1 MLRNM
6 SIRKRI
12 VFMLAIVYVLSLV
25 LAVAGGGYFLQRDVI
40 REAQQKTQLFATV
53 MSNSARYLH
62 NVIRPKAEE
71 LVDEDAYF
79 PEGSVGVLMLTE
91 VARYIQQQY
100 PEYIFRFASPNPL
113 NPENLSNDFEDK
125 IITSFEDGEYEE
137 WKGFTERDGV
147 KFYAVA
153 KPLVAGS
160 DCISCHDTPEVAHP
174 NQVDQYGTRS
184 GYGYLEGDVVG
195 ARFIYVST
203 VAIQK
208 EAIKRIAYFTGVFS
222 VFFLLVLFAVDR
234 FIVSSVVKP
243 IEHIVD
249 VAEDISRGK
258 LDREFEVKNND
269 EIKLLAN
276 AFDRMKVSLAKAMD
290 ILRQ

>member
-1 MLRNM
+1 MLKNM

-12 VFMLAIVYVLSLV
+12 VFMLAIVYVLSLA
-25 LAVAGGGYFLQRDVI
+25 LAIAGGGYFLQRDVV
-40 REAQQKTQLFATV
+40 REAQEKTDLFATV

-71 LVDEDAYF
+71 LVNEDAYF
-79 PEGSVGVLMLTE
+79 PESAVGVLMLTE
-91 VARYIQQQY
+91 VARYIQEQY

-113 NPENLSNDFEDK
+113 NPDSLSDALEDEVIKAFE
-125 IITSFEDGEYEE
+125 EGEYEE
-137 WKGFTERDGV
+137 WKGFTTRDGV
-147 KFYAVA
+147 RFYAVA
-153 KPLVAGS
+153 KPLTAAS

-174 NQVDQYGTRS
+174 SQVEAYGSRS

-195 ARFIYVST
+195 ARFIYVPID
-203 VAIQK
+203 VIQQ
-208 EAIKRIAYFTGVFS
+208 EAIRRIAYFSAAFS

-234 FIVSSVVKP
+234 FIVSSVVRP
-243 IEHIVD
+243 IEHIVE
-249 VAEDISRGK
+249 VAENISRGR
-258 LDREFEVKNND
+258 LDCKFEVKTND
-269 EIKLLAN
+269 EIKLLAD

>member
-1 MLRNM
+1 MLKNM

-12 VFMLAIVYVLSLV
+12 VVMLAVVYVLSLL
-25 LAVAGGGYFLQRDVI
+25 LAVGGGGYFLQQDVE
-40 REAQQKTQLFATV
+40 REARQKTELFATV
-53 MSNSARYLH
+53 MSNAARYLH
-62 NVIRPKAEE
+62 NVIRPRAEE
-71 LVDEDAYF
+71 LVPEDAYF
-79 PEGSVGVLMLTE
+79 PEGSVGVIMLTE

-113 NPENLSNDFEDK
+113 NPENLSNDFEDR
-125 IITSFEDGEYEE
+125 IIAGFEDGKYEA
-137 WKGFTERDGV
+137 WQGFAERDGK

-153 KPLVAGS
+153 KPLIAGS
-160 DCISCHDTPEVAHP
+160 DCISCHDTPDVAHP
-174 NQVDQYGTRS
+174 SQVERYGTRS

-195 ARFIYVST
+195 ARFIYVPT
-203 VAIQK
+203 DVIQK
-208 EAIKRIAYFTGVFS
+208 EAIKRIMYFSAVFS

-258 LDREFEVKNND
+258 LDREFHVKTND
-269 EIKLLAN
+269 EIKMLAD

>member
-1 MLRNM
+1 MLKNM
-6 SIRKRI
+6 SIRKR
-12 VFMLAIVYVLSLV
+12 VVVMLAIVYLVSLV
-25 LAVAGGGYFLQRDVI
+25 LTIAGGAYVLRKDAI
-40 REAQQKTQLFATV
+40 REAEEKTDLFAAV
-53 MSNSARYLH
+53 MSSSARYLH

-71 LVDEDAYF
+71 LVPEDAYF
-79 PEGSVGVLMLTE
+79 PESGVGVLMLTE
-91 VARYIQQQY
+91 VARYIQEEY

-113 NPENLSNDFEDK
+113 NPESLASELEEK
-125 IITSFEDGEYEE
+125 VITGFEDGEYSE
-137 WKGFTERDGV
+137 WRGFADRDGAS
-147 KFYAVA
+147 FYAVA

-174 NQVDQYGTRS
+174 SQVETYGSHS

-195 ARFIYVST
+195 ARFIYVPLES
-203 VAIQK
+203 VRDQAIT
-208 EAIKRIAYFTGVFS
+208 RITYFSLAFS

-234 FIVSSVVKP
+234 FIVGSVVRP

-249 VAEDISRGK
+249 VSEDISRGK
-258 LDREFEVKNND
+258 LDRQFEVKTND
-269 EIKLLAN
+269 EIKLLAD

>member
-12 VFMLAIVYVLSLV
+12 VFMLATVYIVSLALV
-25 LAVAGGGYFLQRDVI
+25 VAGGGYFLEQDVV
-40 REAQQKTQLFATV
+40 REAKQKTDLFATV

-71 LVDEDAYF
+71 LLPEDAYF
-79 PEGSVGVLMLTE
+79 PEGAVGVLMLTE
-91 VARYIQQQY
+91 VARYIQEEY

-113 NPENLSNDFEDK
+113 NPDNLSDELEDK
-125 IITSFEDGEYEE
+125 IISAFDAGEYNE
-137 WKGFTERDGV
+137 WKGFAVRDGV

-153 KPLVAGS
+153 KPLIAGS

-174 NQVDQYGTRS
+174 SQVDKYGTRA

-195 ARFIYVST
+195 ARFIYVPT
-203 VAIQK
+203 DVIQQ
-208 EAIKRIAYFTGVFS
+208 EAYKRIGYFSAAFS
-222 VFFLLVLFAVDR
+222 IFFLLVLFAVDR
-234 FIVSSVVKP
+234 FVVSSVVKP
-243 IEHIVD
+243 IEHIVE
-249 VAEDISRGK
+249 VSEEISRGK
-258 LDREFEVKNND
+258 LDVEFNVKTND
-269 EIKLLAN
+269 EIKLLAD